1 MLTMRETPKM
11 SDRPA
16 ATRNS
21 PEAVER
27 PLTAWNRNALS
38 DMVAQVRSPLLT
50 EQARRGEKPDTAGLG
65 QFASAGRSF
74 FTSASDGSTVAPSTY
89 LMSLMV
95 PLPFSSAIVPT

>member
-1 MLTMRETPKM
+1 MLTMRETPKI

-21 PEAVER
+21 PEAVES

-38 DMVAQVRSPLLT
+38 DMTAQGLDPLPT
-50 EQARRGEKPDTAGLG
+50 MFAGRGRNAADWV
-65 QFASAGRSF
+65 QFDSAGRSF
-74 FTSASDGSTVAPSTY
+74 FTSASDGSTDAPSTY

-95 PLPFSSAIVPT
+95 PLPFSSAILPT